1 MLGGNYRPVPLG
13 PDFSY
18 DVDALIETAV
28 GERARLVILNSPNNP
43 TGSAL
48 PDGAV
53 ERLLEETGALVVCD
67 EAYQE
72 FGGPTALPLLRH
84 SSRVVVLRTFSK
96 ALSMAGLRFGLALAH
111 PAVARELAKGKLPYN
126 INVVTLA
133 AAAAALRHG
142 DELAARVRLI
152 VEQRDRLV
160 SRLSALS
167 ALAVYPSAANF
178 VLIRCLRHP
187 AREVFRRLLEEHG
200 ILVRDVSGA
209 SELSQCLRISVG
221 TAEDVDAVVD
231 GLAAIVGERA
241 VTRRD
246 VRVSNIPARRPA
258 RIEVTMPR
266 IGEIRR
272 TTKETDLHVVVS
284 LDGSGASTVHTGIGF
299 FDHMLD
305 AFARHA
311 LLDLT
316 VEAQG
321 DLHVDGHHTVED
333 TGIAIG
339 MALERALGDRAG
351 IRRYADA
358 LVPARRSAGPRGRG
372 RVGPAVP
379 VLRHRH
385 SQVAAAGRLRCLPHA
400 RILPRGRAQR
410 GAHRPH
416 GPDPRRQSAPHRGGG
431 VQGIRAGARRRDE
444 HRSQGRGRAVDER
457 RLVIVVVDYGV
468 NNLASVVRALAA
480 GGHTATLASDPD
492 VVRRRTTS

>member
-1 MLGGNYRPVPLG
+1 LALIKPAVRAQTAYTLSAPPARRKLNQNESPWDVPPALKREVLAAAEAAAWHRYPDFAPPELLAALAARYGWTPDGVLVGNGSNELIQAILATTLGPGDVVVAPTPTFSLYRLLTSVLGGKYRPVPLG

-72 FGGPTALPLLRH
+72 FGGPTALPLLRQ

-152 VEQRDRLV
+152 VQQRDRLV

-231 GLAAIVGERA
+231 GLAAIVG
-241 VTRRD
+241 
-246 VRVSNIPARRPA
+246 
-258 RIEVTMPR
+258 
-266 IGEIRR
+266 
-272 TTKETDLHVVVS
+272 
-284 LDGSGASTVHTGIGF
+284 GA
-299 FDHMLD
+299 
-305 AFARHA
+305 
-311 LLDLT
+311 
-316 VEAQG
+316 
-321 DLHVDGHHTVED
+321 
-333 TGIAIG
+333 
-339 MALERALGDRAG
+339 
-351 IRRYADA
+351 
-358 LVPARRSAGPRGRG
+358 P
-372 RVGPAVP
+372 
-379 VLRHRH
+379 
-385 SQVAAAGRLRCLPHA
+385 
-400 RILPRGRAQR
+400 
-410 GAHRPH
+410 
-416 GPDPRRQSAPHRGGG
+416 
-431 VQGIRAGARRRDE
+431 
-444 HRSQGRGRAVDER
+444 
-457 RLVIVVVDYGV
+457 
-468 NNLASVVRALAA
+468 
-480 GGHTATLASDPD
+480 
-492 VVRRRTTS
+492 